1 MIFVAMVC
9 YLIYFQV
16 MQSEEFINSPYNT
29 RQDSFADRVVRG
41 RILSSDGQVLAES
54 LDDWEG
60 GTYRNYPYGNIFAHV
75 VGYDSNGKSGL
86 EAEAN
91 FLLLRSHEYFL
102 DQIRNEASGVKNKGD
117 DVVTSLD
124 TSLQTTA
131 YYALGEN
138 RGAILAMEPKTGRIL
153 AMVSKPDFD
162 PNDIVYGWQ
171 YMVEDENDSRLLNRV
186 TDGAYP
192 PGSIFKMVTAL
203 DYYRRKGNFDGFTFW
218 CNGEVSMDDYTIHC
232 YGHSAH
238 GEEDFTRAF
247 ANSCNCAFAQIGVQ
261 LGAQSLRETAESL
274 LFNKDLPFSSYRKST
289 FSLTKASR
297 ISLVMQTAIGQG
309 DTLVSPLHMAM
320 ITCAV
325 ANNGVLMRPSLI
337 DRVVTSDGQT
347 VKTYE
352 PSQNTILMS
361 RSEAKI
367 LQRLMEEVVTS
378 GTALSLNW
386 NGYTAAGK
394 TGSAE
399 YNEEG
404 DSHSWFVGYCNTDD
418 PDLVV
423 AVIVEGGGAGS
434 ESAVPIA
441 GQIFDAYYYG

>member
-1 MIFVAMVC
+1 
-9 YLIYFQV
+9 
-16 MQSEEFINSPYNT
+16 
-29 RQDSFADRVVRG
+29 
-41 RILSSDGQVLAES
+41 
-54 LDDWEG
+54 
-60 GTYRNYPYGNIFAHV
+60 
-75 VGYDSNGKSGL
+75 
-86 EAEAN
+86 
-91 FLLLRSHEYFL
+91 
-102 DQIRNEASGVKNKGD
+102 
-117 DVVTSLD
+117 
-124 TSLQTTA
+124 
-131 YYALGEN
+131 
-138 RGAILAMEPKTGRIL
+138 
-153 AMVSKPDFD
+153 
-162 PNDIVYGWQ
+162 
-171 YMVEDENDSRLLNRV
+171 
-186 TDGAYP
+186 
-192 PGSIFKMVTAL
+192 
-203 DYYRRKGNFDGFTFW
+203 
-218 CNGEVSMDDYTIHC
+218 MDDYTIHC